1 MQGEVSER
9 GKGLAAQRPSF
20 LAVLSDLWSP
30 TSNRNGIV
38 NLGLAENVGQQPIP
52 HWTYANKILDTDAR
66 GDGGLHKFSR

>member
-9 GKGLAAQRPSF
+9 GKALAAQRPSF

-30 TSNRNGIV
+30 TSNPDGIL

-52 HWTYANKILDTDAR
+52 Y
-66 GDGGLHKFSR
+66 